1 MNSPETDE
9 IELTSALEMY
19 VKVAYEL
26 EEEFGTATVSDMAER
41 LGVKAPSVTA
51 ALQKLDTLGMV
62 KYRRYQNVKLTK
74 LGKTVAKK
82 LHNRNKTLMDFLLM
96 IGVDEEIATTD
107 ACEIEHVVNPQ
118 TIEKLTEYL
127 EKLSEKEKAALVKR

>member
-9 IELTSALEMY
+9 IELTKALEMY

-41 LGVKAPSVTA
+41 LSVKAPSVTA

-96 IGVDEEIATTD
+96 IGVDKEIATTD

-118 TIEKLTEYL
+118 TVEKLTEYL
-127 EKLSEKEKAALVKR
+127 EKLSKN

>member
-1 MNSPETDE
+1 MSSPDMEE
-9 IELTSALEMY
+9 IELTKALEMY

-51 ALQKLDTLGMV
+51 ALQKLDTIGMV

-74 LGKTVAKK
+74 SGKAVAKK
-82 LHNRNKTLMDFLLM
+82 LRNRNKTLMDFLLM
-96 IGVDEEIATTD
+96 IGVEEKIATTD

-118 TIEKLTEYL
+118 TIQKLTEYL
-127 EKLSEKEKAALVKR
+127 EKLSKK

>member
-1 MNSPETDE
+1 VNSPETDE
-9 IELTSALEMY
+9 IELTKALEMY

-41 LGVKAPSVTA
+41 LSVKAPSVTA
-51 ALQKLDTLGMV
+51 ALQKLDTFGMV

-74 LGKTVAKK
+74 LGKAVAKK

-96 IGVDEEIATTD
+96 IGVDKEIATTD

-127 EKLSEKEKAALVKR
+127 EKLSEN

>member
-1 MNSPETDE
+1 VNSPETDE

-41 LGVKAPSVTA
+41 LSVKAPSVTA

-74 LGKTVAKK
+74 LGKNVAKK

-96 IGVDEEIATTD
+96 IGVDKEIAKTD

-127 EKLSEKEKAALVKR
+127 EKLSEK

>member
-9 IELTSALEMY
+9 IELTKALEMY

-41 LGVKAPSVTA
+41 LSVKAPSVTA

-96 IGVDEEIATTD
+96 IGVDKEIATTD

-127 EKLSEKEKAALVKR
+127 EKLSKK

>member
-1 MNSPETDE
+1 VSSPDTEE
-9 IELTSALEMY
+9 IELTKALEMY

-51 ALQKLDTLGMV
+51 ALQKLDSIGMV

-74 LGKTVAKK
+74 SGKAVAKK
-82 LHNRNKTLMDFLLM
+82 LRNRNKTLMDFLLM
-96 IGVDEEIATTD
+96 IGVEEEIATTD

-127 EKLSEKEKAALVKR
+127 EKLSKK

>member
-1 MNSPETDE
+1 MSTETA
-9 IELTSALEMY
+9 ELTKALEMY

-26 EEEFGTATVSDMAER
+26 EEELGNATVSDMAER

-51 ALQKLDTLGMV
+51 ALQKLDSMGMV
-62 KYRRYQNVKLTK
+62 NYRRYQNVKLTRV
-74 LGKTVAKK
+74 GKTVAKK

-96 IGVDEEIATTD
+96 IGVDEDIASTD
-107 ACEIEHVVNPQ
+107 ACEIEHVVNPV

-127 EKLSEKEKAALVKR
+127 KKLSKK

>member
-1 MNSPETDE
+1 VSMEPV
-9 IELTSALEMY
+9 ELTKALEMY

-26 EEEFGTATVSDMAER
+26 EEKLGIATVTEIADR

-51 ALQKLDTLGMV
+51 ALQKLDSMGMV

-74 LGKTVAKK
+74 VGKMVAKK

-96 IGVDEEIATTD
+96 IGVDEEIASTD
-107 ACEIEHVVNPQ
+107 ACEIEHVVNPL
-118 TIEKLTEYL
+118 TIEKLSEYL
-127 EKLSEKEKAALVKR
+127 KNLSNS

>member
-9 IELTSALEMY
+9 IELTKALEMY

-51 ALQKLDTLGMV
+51 ALQKLDTIGMV

-82 LHNRNKTLMDFLLM
+82 LRNRNKTLMDFLLM
-96 IGVDEEIATTD
+96 IGVDKEIATTD

-118 TIEKLTEYL
+118 TVEKLTEYL
-127 EKLSEKEKAALVKR
+127 EKLSKN